1 MIMKRLLVTCMILGV
16 MVSAVNAQEIKVV
29 TEEWAPYNYMEN
41 GEVVGVATD
50 VVKATLA
57 KAGIEAEI
65 KVYPWARAYNMAL
78 EQENVLIYA
87 IYRSEKR
94 ENLFKW
100 ICPANPPNDYF
111 LFKLKKRTD
120 LIINSLEEAKKYQV
134 GVMKDDNGHQF
145 LLGKG
150 FEDDKNLDIT
160 SDEDTNLRKLFG
172 ERVDFIPGAELTLA
186 ARLKKLELSFGELEK
201 TVPMYAGEPD
211 SSCMA
216 FSKQTSDELVERVR
230 AAHEQVKAEG
240 FIEAT
245 MEKYL
250 KKYQ

>member
-1 MIMKRLLVTCMILGV
+1 MKRLLVTCMILGV

-29 TEEWAPYNYMEN
+29 TEEWEPNNYMEN

-50 VVKATLA
+50 IVKATLA
-57 KAGIEAEI
+57 KSGIEAEI

-78 EQENVLIYA
+78 EQENVLIYS

-94 ENLFKW
+94 EELFKW
-100 ICPANPPNDYF
+100 VCPIIPRSDYF

-120 LIINSLEEAKKYQV
+120 IVVNSLEDAKKYRV
-134 GVMKDDNGHQF
+134 GVMKDDYGHQF
-145 LLGKG
+145 MLGKG
-150 FEDDKNLDIT
+150 FEEDQSLDVA
-160 SDEDTNLRKLFG
+160 SDEKINLRKLFG
-172 ERVDFIPGAELTLA
+172 ERVEFIIGTELTLA
-186 ARLKKLELSFGELEK
+186 VRAKKLELPFDELEK
-201 TVPMYAGEPD
+201 TILVYSEDPD